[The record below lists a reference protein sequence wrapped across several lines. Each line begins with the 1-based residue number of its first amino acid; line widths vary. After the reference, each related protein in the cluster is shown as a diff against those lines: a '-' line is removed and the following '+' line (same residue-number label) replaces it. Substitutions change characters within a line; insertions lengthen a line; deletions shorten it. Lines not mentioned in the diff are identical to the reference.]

1 MKKEQLEALIDGLKK
16 SLSKEDMQN
25 LMAAIIQEQA
35 EEKQWEKGRTN
46 FSDGPNMYVGDEW
59 IANDTGIYYDDGKHA
74 PIKISGTPVLI
85 TASVVSLEKENIRY
99 QLAYKDKKYSG
110 KWKYRICEAGTLLN
124 PRKVINLVDL
134 GINFSG
140 RKAGLMCDYFKSI
153 LDESEKRAPMKHIIA
168 SSKLGW
174 HEGKF
179 LPYDCKEFVFDGE
192 KAFPYI
198 IDALK
203 EHGDREKWYEEFK
216 KLRGR
221 DAVDFMTA
229 GVLAAPLIKIIGL
242 DGFVCDLYGKGET
255 GKSITNKI
263 VATIW
268 GDNAVLVSVGRSTF
282 TAFEERTEVLNNLP
296 YIMEEIN
303 GMPGRA
309 DREYIQALVRQISNG
324 LGKARAKNGGEVR
337 AIKTWSTTAVLTSRF
352 NIIDQFKAAG
362 GINRVVSYNISSPIY
377 SREELNR
384 LPMFFSKN
392 YGFAGMDFIKAIEG
406 LGEEEVRRIYNEF
419 NGKVREKAAEK
430 GKSDRQATAI
440 ACMLTADK
448 IATDFVFK
456 DGKYIDIEKAVCL
469 LTDDD
474 KVDTSARFY
483 TTLINT
489 INANGQ
495 HFEGLAFAESDTKEA
510 HDSNRPSMMATEY
523 WGRYDAEKGYV
534 YVIPYFLKE
543 LAKKEKADLGLFYD
557 YCIEKGLMQKTKDG
571 GKATTY
577 RSRVLL
583 GANGLNKSVK
593 GWKIKLPE
601 VHK

>member
-35 EEKQWEKGRTN
+35 DEKQGDEGRTN
-46 FSDGPNMYVGDEW
+46 FSDGPNMYVGGEW

-74 PIKISGTPVLI
+74 PINISGTPVLI
-85 TASVVSLEKENIRY
+85 TASVVSLEKESIRY
-99 QLAYKDKKYSG
+99 QLAYKDEDSG
-110 KWKYRICEAGTLLN
+110 EWEYAIEAAETLLS
-124 PRKVINLVDL
+124 PRKVVSLANL
-134 GINFSG
+134 GISLSG
-140 RKAGLMCDYFKSI
+140 RTAGLMCDYFKSI
-153 LDESEKRAPMKHIIA
+153 IDESRKKGAMKCIVA

-192 KAFPYI
+192 KDFPYI

-221 DAVDFMTA
+221 DVVDFMAA
-229 GVLAAPLIKIIGL
+229 GVLAAPLIKIVGV
-242 DGFVCDLYGKGET
+242 DGFVCDLYGKGGT

-268 GDNAVLVSVGRSTF
+268 GDNAVLVSVGRPTF
-282 TAFEERTEVLNNLP
+282 TASEERAGVLNNLP
-296 YIMEEIN
+296 YVMEEIN
-303 GMPGRA
+303 GISGRA
-309 DREYIQALVRQISNG
+309 DGEYIQAFVRQISNG
-324 LGKARAKNGGEVR
+324 LGKTRAKSSGGAR
-337 AIKTWSTTAVLTSRF
+337 AIKTWSTTAVLTSGF
-352 NIIDQFKAAG
+352 NIADQFKDAWA
-362 GINRVVSYNISSPIY
+362 INRVISYNISSPIY

-384 LPMFFSKN
+384 LPMLFRKN
-392 YGFAGMDFIKAIEG
+392 YGFAGRDFIKAIEG

-430 GKSDRQATAI
+430 GKSDRQATAL

-456 DGKYIDIEKAVCL
+456 DGKYIDIEKAVCW

-483 TTLINT
+483 TTLIET

-495 HFEGLAFAESDTKEA
+495 HFEGLAFDERDIKEA
-510 HDSNRPSMMATEY
+510 HDNNIPIRMDTKY

-534 YVIPYFLKE
+534 YVIPIFLKE
-543 LAKKEKADLGLFYD
+543 LAKKEDVDIGLFYN
-557 YCIEKGLMQKTKDG
+557 YCIENGLMQKTKEG